1 MPKSKVAS
9 NISKIINKLHG
20 LDKQK
25 PLVEGV
31 DYTIDSKGESV
42 EPLSQEFVDVMRKR
56 AKKIANNKGIED
68 MMSNPIMSATTPDVF
83 SQNPK
88 RNKKSAVEEPTD
100 ENEPAPAVDE
110 QTPTNKQDNKESVPK
125 EDPNFTT
132 VQPNDVGDSAPKD
145 SVADV
150 AAKLYNFMVETHE
163 VDDKKFKLDKKA
175 RVKLDKVKEK
185 RTKQLIGLFKVKRK
199 KSENKK
205 EEDKG
210 KKTEDKGKKAAEEGK
225 KEAGDA
231 ANKVSPKVETPKVS
245 PKVETPKVS
254 PKVETPSIPKPGI
267 TGPSKLVTGAAV
279 VGAGV
284 VLGTA
289 ALVGRQALA
298 TNISKYE
305 SGSNYNAYNKGTI
318 GDKNLGADKVRG
330 VYMDNRTGTPTDFS
344 KMTIT
349 EYFNRTAKTKE
360 FPQGKLPPGHPDVLF
375 AVGKYQII
383 PKTMLG
389 LVKILQIDPDT
400 TYLDQTTQDLLF
412 TQGLTKLNRVAVDNY
427 ISGKSNDRDAAIL
440 ELAKEFASVGV
451 PYDNPPGKKLK
462 KGESYYSGIGGNKA
476 HNSPEAVGAAL
487 DADRLSVSNAKPAS
501 IPQVTPPAQPNKLEP
516 IPIQKSEIP
525 DAMKNPSTASQTVL
539 SQKNNN
545 TNVVKPATT
554 YQISQANPQN
564 NSQLFETQY
573 G

>member
-42 EPLSQEFVDVMRKR
+42 EPLSQEFVDVMKKR

-245 PKVETPKVS
+245 PKVETP
-254 PKVETPSIPKPGI
+254 SIPKPGI

-305 SGSNYNAYNKGTI
+305 SGSAGYNAYNKGTVGNKMI
-318 GDKNLGADKVRG
+318 ASDKEVDI
-330 VYMDNRTGTPTDFS
+330 S
-344 KMTIT
+344 KMTIA
-349 EYFNRTAKTKE
+349 ENFNRTAKTKE

-389 LVKILQIDPDT
+389 LVKKLQIDPDT

>member
-42 EPLSQEFVDVMRKR
+42 EPLSQEFVDVMKKR

-231 ANKVSPKVETPKVS
+231 ANKVS

>member
-20 LDKQK
+20 LDNQK

-42 EPLSQEFVDVMRKR
+42 EPLSQEFVDVMKKR

-185 RTKQLIGLFKVKRK
+185 RIKQLIGLFKVKRK

-231 ANKVSPKVETPKVS
+231 ANKVS

-305 SGSNYNAYNKGTI
+305 SGSAGYNAYNKGTVGNKMI
-318 GDKNLGADKVRG
+318 ASDKEV
-330 VYMDNRTGTPTDFS
+330 DFS

-349 EYFNRTAKTKE
+349 EYFNRTAKTNQ
-360 FPQGKLPPGHPDVLF
+360 FPEGKLPPGHPDVLF

-383 PKTMLG
+383 PPTMLG
-389 LVKILQIDPDT
+389 LVKKLQIDPDT

-440 ELAKEFASVGV
+440 QLAQEFASVGV
-451 PYDNPPGKKLK
+451 PYDMTTPQGKKLK

-476 HNSPEAVGAAL
+476 HNSPEAVGEAL
-487 DADRLSVSNAKPAS
+487 DADRLSVSNAKPVS
-501 IPQVTPPAQPNKLEP
+501 IPQVTPPAQPKKLEP
-516 IPIQKSEIP
+516 VPIQKSEIP
-525 DAMKNPSTASQTVL
+525 DTMKNPSTANQTVL